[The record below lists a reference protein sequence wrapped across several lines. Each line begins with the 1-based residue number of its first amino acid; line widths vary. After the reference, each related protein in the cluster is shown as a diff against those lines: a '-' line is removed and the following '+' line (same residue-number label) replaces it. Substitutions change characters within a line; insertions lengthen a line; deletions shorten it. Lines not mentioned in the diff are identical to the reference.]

1 MRLRIKIAL
10 AAVSTA
16 AIVTVGT
23 IAVIRHHHN
32 RRKHAH
38 DFLPEEAR
46 SSLVELC
53 SLKGEDFI
61 PDRLGTSLYQRKLE
75 SLNDRQL
82 IAVYIAIKVGETL
95 RARGVD
101 LHQMSKADIVH
112 EAERLHQTPK
122 DKDFRREL
130 LGQLGSLGAET
141 ALRML
146 KDGLIV
152 AGIAD

>member
-1 MRLRIKIAL
+1 MRLRTKIAL
-10 AAVSTA
+10 AAISTTTVV
-16 AIVTVGT
+16 IVGT
-23 IAVIRHHHN
+23 IVIIRHRHN
-32 RRKHAH
+32 RRRHAH
-38 DFLPEEAR
+38 DFLPEDAH

-53 SLKGEDFI
+53 SLKGEDFV
-61 PDRLGTSLYQRKLE
+61 PDGLGTSLYQRRLA

-101 LHQMSKADIVH
+101 LHKMSKAEIIH
-112 EAERLHQTPK
+112 EAEKLHHTTK

-130 LGQLGSLGAET
+130 LSQLGSLGAET

>member
-1 MRLRIKIAL
+1 MRLRTKIAL
-10 AAVSTA
+10 AAISTTA
-16 AIVTVGT
+16 VVTIGT
-23 IAVIRHHHN
+23 IAVIRHHRN

-53 SLKGEDFI
+53 SLKGEDFV
-61 PDRLGTSLYQRKLE
+61 PDGLGTSLYQRKLA
-75 SLNDRQL
+75 SLSDRQL
-82 IAVYIAIKVGETL
+82 IAVYVAIKVGETL

-101 LHQMSKADIVH
+101 LHQMSKAEIIH
-112 EAERLHQTPK
+112 EAERLHHTPK

-130 LGQLGSLGAET
+130 LSQLGSLGAET

-146 KDGLIV
+146 RDGLIV